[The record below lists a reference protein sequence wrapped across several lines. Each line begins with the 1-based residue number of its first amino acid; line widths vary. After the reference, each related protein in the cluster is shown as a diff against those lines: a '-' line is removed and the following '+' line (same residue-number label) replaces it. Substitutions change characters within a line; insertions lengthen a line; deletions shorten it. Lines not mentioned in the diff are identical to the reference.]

1 VITHLAEAAEIN
13 ELTRQQTGINPNNAE
28 RMRGFYLEG
37 GASLFP
43 SRFTHDL
50 VGFYRYENFD
60 TQFRM
65 PTGFLP
71 LNHLDR
77 SAHIL
82 GLTYYP
88 YPDVAFKFDYNIM
101 RNNSQV
107 IEALN
112 RWNLGVGWW
121 F

>member
-1 VITHLAEAAEIN
+1 
-13 ELTRQQTGINPNNAE
+13 
-28 RMRGFYLEG
+28 
-37 GASLFP
+37 
-43 SRFTHDL
+43 
-50 VGFYRYENFD
+50 
-60 TQFRM
+60 M